1 MSKNKI
7 ISVIVVIFG
16 VIAIGVVS
24 YTALKE
30 NRRTRQIDLEIDKL
44 KAEAEKIEQGN
55 EHLQDKIS
63 YLETTE
69 FEETVAKEK
78 MNLQKPD
85 EKVVIIKPSSSLE
98 DSVVVEKQ
106 EATEINKEDLPN
118 YRKWWN
124 QFFIY

>member
-7 ISVIVVIFG
+7 ISVIVV
-16 VIAIGVVS
+16 VIGIVAVGAVS

-55 EHLQDKIS
+55 EDLQDKIS

-78 MNLQKPD
+78 MNLQKPG
-85 EKVVIIKPSSSLE
+85 EKVVIIKPSLSQE
-98 DSVVVEKQ
+98 DSAVVEKQ
-106 EATEINKEDLPN
+106 VVAEVNNKDLPN
-118 YRKWWN
+118 YQKWWN
-124 QFFIY
+124 QFFLY